1 MKKILKY
8 IFLTSLIIYIILP
21 ILTNIILSISGIWQ
35 WPNLMPRNIT
45 YNHFKEVLSQTNF
58 FKSLFNTII
67 IGIFTT
73 LFNYILAIPSSY
85 YLAKLKSKYKYLL
98 IGFIILPIISPPILI
113 LINLDNFLLKTGL
126 TDTYLGVIISH
137 MIPSLP
143 YMFIILYLGFD
154 KINFNYEKIFLS
166 LGEKPL
172 KGFFNITLFQI
183 KRSLILGGI
192 MTFLISI
199 SQYLSTLLIGGGS
212 ILTLNLLLTPFIS
225 GGDSRLGAALGIILI
240 TICFSFIIIYEK
252 TLIGG
257 KYAKNQ

>member
-21 ILTNIILSISGIWQ
+21 ILTNLILSISGVWQ
-35 WPNLMPRNIT
+35 WPNIMPRKIT
-45 YNHFKEVLSQTNF
+45 LKYYKEVLKQTNF
-58 FKSLFNTII
+58 LKSLFNTII

-73 LFNYILAIPSSY
+73 FFNYILAIPSSY
-85 YLAKLKSKYKYLL
+85 YLAKLKSKYKYMI
-98 IGFIILPIISPPILI
+98 IGFIILPIISPPILV
-113 LINLDNFLLKTGL
+113 LINLYNFLLKIGL
-126 TDTYLGVIISH
+126 TDSYLGVIISH

-154 KINFNYEKIFLS
+154 KIDFNYEKMFLS
-166 LGEKPL
+166 LGQNPL
-172 KGFFNITLFQI
+172 NGFFNVTFFLI
-183 KRSLILGGI
+183 KRSLILGGV

-199 SQYLSTLLIGGGS
+199 SQYLSTLLIGGGN
-212 ILTLNLLLTPFIS
+212 ILTLNLLLTPYIS
-225 GGDSRLGAALGIILI
+225 GGDSKLGAALGIILI